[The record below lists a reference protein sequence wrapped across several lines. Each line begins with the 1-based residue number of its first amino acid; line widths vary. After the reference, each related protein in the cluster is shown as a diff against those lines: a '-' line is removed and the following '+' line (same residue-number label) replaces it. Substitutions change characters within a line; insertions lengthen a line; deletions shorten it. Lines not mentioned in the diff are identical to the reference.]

1 MVPRAIFWKT
11 ELSQKI
17 LRGKYKQEVS
27 KSWRRFWR
35 NWGNSKHSL
44 QKNRDTE
51 CRKSEGSQDV
61 LRAIWENLGGSK
73 SCQGANSAALK
84 SKLLFQLKVKVILK
98 EMNGKLSGKVDGNR
112 ICLWQFCHREK
123 VNSWISSL
131 THLDLSGVDD
141 NDNEDD
147 AISKEIS
154 APLWK
159 EEVLN
164 TWQLTLQ
171 SILTVCLGCDT
182 HVWGVRGVLRMW
194 GAKLRNYVVHI
205 MKL

>member
-1 MVPRAIFWKT
+1 MDLT
-11 ELSQKI
+11 
-17 LRGKYKQEVS
+17 
-27 KSWRRFWR
+27 
-35 NWGNSKHSL
+35 
-44 QKNRDTE
+44 
-51 CRKSEGSQDV
+51 
-61 LRAIWENLGGSK
+61 
-73 SCQGANSAALK
+73 
-84 SKLLFQLKVKVILK
+84 KV
-98 EMNGKLSGKVDGNR
+98 
-112 ICLWQFCHREK
+112 H
-123 VNSWISSL
+123 SL

-182 HVWGVRGVLRMW
+182 THVRGVLRMRYSVVQI
-194 GAKLRNYVVHI
+194 AKLCSSQ
-205 MKL
+205 